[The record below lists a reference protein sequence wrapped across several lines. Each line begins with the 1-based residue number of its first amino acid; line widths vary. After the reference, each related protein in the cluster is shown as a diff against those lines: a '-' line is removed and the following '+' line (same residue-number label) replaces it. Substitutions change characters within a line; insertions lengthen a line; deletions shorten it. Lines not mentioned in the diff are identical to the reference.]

1 MSETARA
8 RGSGAG
14 GGRVGV
20 RGGDEARR
28 LDRPPSG
35 HGSAGAA
42 FIKLNKRRRGSGRGL
57 PCLCHCLRLWALPV
71 PGFISYCG
79 RCPAAAWVAVPDA
92 RPPRFPLSLR
102 FTACAGLDALLLGN
116 RARRPKTRETRLPAV
131 WLRFSSRCAVLRR
144 ARAPRLRCVPRARA
158 HPHEPRCRAGLALH
172 RCTPSTAPRLR
183 RAESVSFFP
192 RAWVGAPCVLLL
204 PNAALLAATRQR
216 ANLRRRARQI

>member
-1 MSETARA
+1 MLHACAARFDVTGNLEKFCELNKA
-8 RGSGAG
+8 LLWSLSGCG
-14 GGRVGV
+14 VGV
-20 RGGDEARR
+20 GG
-28 LDRPPSG
+28 
-35 HGSAGAA
+35 
-42 FIKLNKRRRGSGRGL
+42 
-57 PCLCHCLRLWALPV
+57 
-71 PGFISYCG
+71 
-79 RCPAAAWVAVPDA
+79 
-92 RPPRFPLSLR
+92 FPLSLR